1 MILLTK
7 ITVCVRTRAQNR
19 GKVCKKNLLCAH
31 TAEQDIDT

>member
-19 GKVCKKNLLCAH
+19 GKVCKKYLLCAH
-31 TAEQDIDT
+31 TAEQNIDT